1 MPSVVNRWS
10 GDPAPAGLV
19 RALAAHDAGPWR
31 DAPVVFL
38 HETGSTN
45 DVALQAAAAGAPDGA
60 SVLARMQ
67 TAGRGRRGR
76 TWQSPAGAGLYFSV
90 IVRPPAAAL
99 HSPAGPSGDLPGPA
113 TLLTLMAAVA
123 GVEAI
128 TVATGL
134 TPTIKWPNDLIVER
148 GRTADSGRWDR
159 RKLAG
164 ILTEGA
170 LASGEFQQ
178 VVVGIGVNLAPGAYP
193 PEVAAVATNLEAEL
207 GHPVDGFEVFA
218 ACRAALARESISLF
232 AGGSADLLARWRRAA
247 PSSMGARVAWHEDD
261 RRRSGVTAGL
271 SDTGALLVAPDDGGP
286 RVALVAGD
294 VEWD

>member
-10 GDPAPAGLV
+10 GDPAPPGLL

-45 DVALQAAAAGAPDGA
+45 DVALQAAAAGAPDGS

-99 HSPAGPSGDLPGPA
+99 GAQPGAASDQPGPA

-123 GVEAI
+123 VVDAI
-128 TVATGL
+128 AAVTGL
-134 TPTIKWPNDLIVER
+134 APTIKWPNDLIVER
-148 GRTADSGRWDR
+148 GREAGRGRWDR

-164 ILTEGA
+164 ILAEGA
-170 LASGEFQQ
+170 LASGELQQ
-178 VVVGIGVNLAPGAYP
+178 VVIGIGVNLAPGAYP
-193 PEVAAVATNLEAEL
+193 PEVAAVATSLEAEL
-207 GHPVDGFEVFA
+207 GRPVDGFEVFA
-218 ACRAALARESISLF
+218 ACRAALARESVSLF

-247 PSSMGARVAWHEDD
+247 PSSVGARVAWHDGD
-261 RRRSGVTAGL
+261 RRLSGVTAGL
-271 SDTGALLVAPDDGGP
+271 SDTGALLVTPDDGGP